1 MNKKQSAYVTMHGKS
16 SNLIDEDP
24 DKFASNPTTPEAKT
38 RLDKSMAD
46 EKQLAQKQDEIE
58 HSSNV
63 PKAESHDAVASN
75 IYQTGSKIGSFA
87 FDTHNVDLQSKVSI
101 SLSELKKLPDNL
113 FISRCETILG
123 CGEQYLPQLPLY
135 LVTESTLAEGQDLLD
150 AFELEIKKQGQRKI
164 ERSSVTQ
171 QLNKQIKT
179 TNKLF
184 EPFDAQVETQR
195 LSDPV
200 WYNLWWDARS
210 LPQTP
215 KARISVKLKVYDA
228 ETNQPL
234 PGTILTYSKIE
245 TNGKA
250 LTSGP
255 DLSKIVKVKSAGG
268 GLDLKSLTTG
278 AYLFT
283 ASYAGRVDM
292 QTTVYVNEGVLTRVE
307 FPLSK
312 VA

>member
-1 MNKKQSAYVTMHGKS
+1 MNKKESAYVTMHGKS
-16 SNLIDEDP
+16 SNLIDENP

-38 RLDKSMAD
+38 KLDQSMAD
-46 EKQLAQKQDEIE
+46 EKLLAQKQDEIE

-63 PKAESHDAVASN
+63 PKAEAHNAAASN
-75 IYQTGSKIGSFA
+75 IYQTGSKIASFA

-123 CGEQYLPQLPLY
+123 CGQQYLPQLPLY
-135 LVTESTLAEGQDLLD
+135 QVTASTLAEGQDMLD

-164 ERSSVTQ
+164 DRSSVTQ

-210 LPQTP
+210 LPQMP
-215 KARISVKLKVYDA
+215 KARLSVKLKVYDA
-228 ETNQPL
+228 ETSQPL

-255 DLSKIVKVKSAGG
+255 DLSKIVKIKSAGG

-283 ASYAGRVDM
+283 VSYAGRADM
-292 QTTVYVNEGVLTRVE
+292 QTTVYVNEGVLTRID

-312 VA
+312 IA

>member
-1 MNKKQSAYVTMHGKS
+1 MNKKQSAYVTMHGKP
-16 SNLIDEDP
+16 SNLIDENP
-24 DKFASNPTTPEAKT
+24 DKFASNPTTPEAKAK
-38 RLDKSMAD
+38 LDQSMAD
-46 EKQLAQKQDEIE
+46 EKQLAQKQDEYE

-63 PKAESHDAVASN
+63 PKAEAHDAAAAN
-75 IYQTGSKIGSFA
+75 IYQTGSKIASFA
-87 FDTHNVDLQSKVSI
+87 FDTHNVELQSKVSI

-123 CGEQYLPQLPLY
+123 CGQQYLPELPLY
-135 LVTESTLAEGQDLLD
+135 LVTEPTLAEGIDLLD
-150 AFELEIKKQGQRKI
+150 AFEFEIKKQGQRKI
-164 ERSSVTQ
+164 DRSSVTQ

-255 DLSKIVKVKSAGG
+255 DLSKTVKVKSAGG

-283 ASYAGRVDM
+283 VSYAGRADM